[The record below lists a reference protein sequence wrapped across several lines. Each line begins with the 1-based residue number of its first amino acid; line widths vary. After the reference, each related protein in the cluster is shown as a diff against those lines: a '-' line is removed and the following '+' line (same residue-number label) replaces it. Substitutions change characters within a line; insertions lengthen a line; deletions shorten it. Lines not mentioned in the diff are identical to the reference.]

1 MKIWSSTSNF
11 NRKSEVAL
19 QNYCTEIHAG
29 DAGGTASLH
38 TGEIAAEDKHLVGLE
53 QLVGKEYLTDIP
65 HVHFHST
72 KGILNTIRNRTM
84 FRWERRGLY
93 WFLFFVWHIGIISP
107 KTMAYRCLSWSIV
120 LTPSA
125 CGNWILWKCR
135 LESLVDRGINCF
147 FIAWPNYISR
157 RETYVARRETY
168 IPRRATYISRRGI
181 YFR

>member
-1 MKIWSSTSNF
+1 MPSPLPITAPKYRWAMRAAPPPCIPARLLPKTNTS
-11 NRKSEVAL
+11 L
-19 QNYCTEIHAG
+19 
-29 DAGGTASLH
+29 
-38 TGEIAAEDKHLVGLE
+38 GLR
-53 QLVGKEYLTDIP
+53 QLVGKECLTDIP

-120 LTPSA
+120 RTPSA
-125 CGNWILWKCR
+125 CGSCIFWKYR

>member
-1 MKIWSSTSNF
+1 MPSPFPITAPKYMRAMRAAPPPCILARLLPKTNTS
-11 NRKSEVAL
+11 L
-19 QNYCTEIHAG
+19 
-29 DAGGTASLH
+29 
-38 TGEIAAEDKHLVGLE
+38 GLR
-53 QLVGKEYLTDIP
+53 QLVGKECLTDIP

-107 KTMAYRCLSWSIV
+107 KTIAYRCLSWSIV
-120 LTPSA
+120 STTSS
-125 CGNWILWKCR
+125 CGSWILWKCR
-135 LESLVDRGINCF
+135 LESLVDRGIDCF
-147 FIAWPNYISR
+147 FIACPNYISR
-157 RETYVARRETY
+157 RKTYIARRETY